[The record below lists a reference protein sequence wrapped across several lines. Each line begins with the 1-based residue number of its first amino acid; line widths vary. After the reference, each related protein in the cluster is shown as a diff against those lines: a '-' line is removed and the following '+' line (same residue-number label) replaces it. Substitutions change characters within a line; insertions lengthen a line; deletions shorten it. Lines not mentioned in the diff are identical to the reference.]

1 MGWNAGIYLPMTGD
15 LLPFIVL
22 VLSQGFLGMSEEET
36 KKSIGYITLIEL
48 NHYQETKKKYKLKN
62 MS

>member
-22 VLSQGFLGMSEEET
+22 VLSQGFLGMSEEKT
-36 KKSIGYITLIEL
+36 KKHWIYYTDRTEPLSGD
-48 NHYQETKKKYKLKN
+48 KKKYKQTTD
-62 MS
+62 